1 MSWHPKINTAR
12 RTALKK
18 AAKKVKK
25 ESVEERLA
33 AVEELNV
40 RVSAIEGKVET
51 LEATNVSAKQ

>member
-1 MSWHPKINTAR
+1 MSWHPKVKSAR

-18 AAKKVKK
+18 AAKTVKRQ
-25 ESVEERLA
+25 SVEERLA
-33 AVEELNV
+33 AVEEMNV